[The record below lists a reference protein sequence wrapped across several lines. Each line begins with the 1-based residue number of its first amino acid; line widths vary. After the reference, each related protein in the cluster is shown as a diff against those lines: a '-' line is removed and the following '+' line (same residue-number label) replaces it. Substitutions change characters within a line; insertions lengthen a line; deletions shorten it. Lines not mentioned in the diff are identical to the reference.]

1 MSALLHVSLLLTVL
15 AAAPAESK
23 AQAGE
28 SAAGNPPSGM
38 HTVSLAR
45 HNFTLPDGF
54 DVTVAAAPSL
64 IERPI
69 HADFDEQGRLY
80 VCESSGTNDKVEKQ
94 LAETP
99 HWVMRLEDTDG
110 DGTFDRA
117 TKFADKL
124 MFPEGMM
131 WLDGS
136 IYVAAPPSIWK
147 ITDTDGDGVAD
158 RREEWFAG
166 KTLTGCANDL
176 HGPYEGIDGW
186 IYWAKGAFATQTYD
200 QPGKEPFVTRA
211 AHLFRSRADNSGIEP
226 VMTGGMDNPVE
237 VAFTPGGERI
247 FTTTFFQHPGG
258 GKRDGLIHAIYG
270 GVYGKVHSVIDGH
283 PRTGELM
290 QPMTH
295 FGAAAPA
302 GLMRYESRAFGDDFT
317 DNLFAAQFNMHKVS
331 RHVLTPQGA
340 TFITRD
346 HDFLV
351 SDNLDFHPTDV
362 LEDADGSLVVI
373 DTGGWYKLCCPSSQ
387 LWKPEVAGAIYR
399 IRRAG
404 TPAVDDP
411 RGLRLAWSDATP
423 AVLAERLTDPR
434 PAVHRRAVHE
444 LAHRG
449 PSAVPAVVKLG
460 AESPDAAAH
469 ARAVW
474 TLVRIEGD
482 AARAGV
488 RTALADA
495 DETVR
500 QAAIHSAS
508 VARNRAA
515 VPQLIKILRHGTPQN
530 RRAAAEALGRL
541 DDRAAV
547 PALLE
552 VAGEELDRTLEHS
565 VIYALIELAAP
576 QETAAGL
583 ASANA
588 GTRRAALLAI
598 DQMSGGGLQPEVVAG
613 LVAAPESTVKDAA
626 SSILLR
632 HADWAAALAPWLA
645 RELAASALTGDNAE
659 LWGLLL
665 AHYSGDESVQQLM
678 AARLADGSV
687 TCTERRQL
695 LQSMSQAGLKNL
707 PAEWATPLVHVLES
721 GDADLLPL
729 AVAVVRAMPAA
740 DEQQA
745 ADLRTALSTAAAN
758 ERLKEGVRLEALA
771 AMPGGLGSVQPT
783 LFDFVRKN
791 LAPEAQVSVRLAAAD
806 VLAKAQLD
814 DAQLLTLADSVRSAG
829 PLEIER
835 LVAPFAKSKNDKVGR
850 SVIAAL
856 ASSQALPNVRAET
869 LHDVFKDYEPAVQQE
884 TKTLYDLLAASTAER
899 MAKIEELL
907 TLLPGGDIKRGQL
920 VFNSQKAACA
930 SCHAIGYLGGTVG
943 PDLTHVGKIRS
954 ERDLLEAIVF
964 PSASFVRSYEP
975 MTITT
980 HGGQVH
986 NGIVRKDA
994 PDEVILVLNAKDTV
1008 RIGREEIDEMIPGT
1022 TSIMPAGLDK
1032 QLTAQELIDLVT
1044 FLHAAK

>member
-15 AAAPAESK
+15 GADPA
-23 AQAGE
+23 
-28 SAAGNPPSGM
+28 NPAVTPTPPPPGT
-38 HTVSLAR
+38 HVVTLPR
-45 HNFTLPDGF
+45 HNFTLPVGF
-54 DVTVAAAPSL
+54 EVMVAAGAPL

-94 LAETP
+94 LAEKP

-147 ITDTDGDGVAD
+147 LTDTDNDGVAD
-158 RREEWFAG
+158 QREEWFAG
-166 KTLTGCANDL
+166 KTLGGCANDL

-186 IYWAKGAFATQTYD
+186 IYWAKGGFGQQTYD
-200 QPGKEPFVTRA
+200 RPGKEPFVTRA
-211 AHLFRSRADNSGIEP
+211 AHLFRSRPDNSGIEP

-237 VAFTPGGERI
+237 IAFTLGGERI
-247 FTTTFFQHPGG
+247 FDTTFFQHPGG
-258 GKRDGLIHAIYG
+258 GQRDGLIHAIYG
-270 GVYGKVHSVIDGH
+270 GVYGKEHNVIDGH
-283 PRTGELM
+283 PRTGDLM
-290 QPMTH
+290 PPMTH

-302 GLMRYESRAFGDDFT
+302 GLMRYESRTFGNDFAN
-317 DNLFAAQFNMHKVS
+317 NLFAAQFNMHKVS
-331 RHVLTPQGA
+331 RHVMVPAGA
-340 TFITRD
+340 TFQTRD

-387 LWKPEVAGAIYR
+387 LWKPEIAGGIYR
-399 IRRAG
+399 VRRAG
-404 TPAVDDP
+404 AKAVADP
-411 RGLRLAWSDATP
+411 RGLKLAWSDATP
-423 AVLAERLTDPR
+423 DALAERLADAR
-434 PAVHRRAVHE
+434 PAVRRRALHE
-444 LAHRG
+444 LARRG
-449 PSAVPAVVKLG
+449 KGAVPAVAQVRATSRDVG
-460 AESPDAAAH
+460 AR

-474 TLVRIEGD
+474 TLARIEGD
-482 AARAGV
+482 DARAAI
-488 RTALADA
+488 RAALADS

-500 QAAIHSAS
+500 QAAIHATS
-508 VARNRAA
+508 VARDRTA
-515 VPQLIKILRHGTPQN
+515 VPHLIKILRSGTPQN

-541 DDRAAV
+541 DDRKAV
-547 PALLE
+547 PALLQT
-552 VAGEELDRTLEHS
+552 AGEELDRTLEHS

-576 QETAAGL
+576 KETADGL
-583 ASANA
+583 ASANP
-588 GTRRAALLAI
+588 GTRRAALLAM
-598 DQMSGGGLQPEVVAG
+598 DQMSGGGLQPEVVAA
-613 LVAAPESTVKDAA
+613 LVAGPDASVRDAA
-626 SSILLR
+626 ASLLLR
-632 HADWAAALAPWLA
+632 HGEWAVALAPWLA
-645 RELAASALTGDNAE
+645 RELATGALTGDKAE
-659 LWGLLL
+659 LMGRLL
-665 AHYSGDESVQQLM
+665 AHFSGEESVQQLM
-678 AARLADGSV
+678 AARLAEKSV
-687 TCTERRQL
+687 TDTERRGL
-695 LQSMSQAGLKNL
+695 LQAMSQAGLKHL
-707 PAEWATPLVHVLES
+707 PASWVAPVTRVLES
-721 GDADLLPL
+721 GDAVLLPL
-729 AVAVVRAMPAA
+729 AVAVVRAMPAG
-740 DEQQA
+740 ESQA
-745 ADLRTALSTAAAN
+745 ADVRAALVAAAAN
-758 ERLKEGVRLEALA
+758 EQLSEGVRLDALA
-771 AMPGGLGSVQPT
+771 ATPGGLGNVQPT

-791 LAPEAQVSVRLAAAD
+791 LAADAQVSVRLAAAD
-806 VLAKAQLD
+806 VLSKAQLD
-814 DAQLLTLADSVRSAG
+814 DAQLLALADSVRTAG

-850 SVIAAL
+850 TVIAAL

-869 LHDVFKDYEPAVQQE
+869 LQEVFKDYEPAVQQE

-907 TLLPGGDIKRGQL
+907 TLLPHGDIKRGQL

-930 SCHAIGYLGGTVG
+930 TCHAIGYLGGTVG

-1008 RIGREEIDEMIPGT
+1008 RVGREEIDEMIPGS

-1032 QLTAQELIDLVT
+1032 QLTADELIDLVT
-1044 FLHAAK
+1044 FLRAAK